1 MFTIDGYCGEES
13 MKYTIYKNEVGQ
25 LMAMEGHCEFDGV
38 VAKVIDY
45 EAMTEDSQRLT
56 WLIENGLVVVQGMS
70 SYWVAEP
77 DGTGRVGDK
86 CDTPREAIDSYR
98 KVCP

>member
-1 MFTIDGYCGEES
+1 

-25 LMAMEGHCEFDGV
+25 LMAMEGHFEFDGV
-38 VAKVIDY
+38 VAKVIDH
-45 EAMTEDSQRLT
+45 ETEEFNKMIEDSKRLT
-56 WLIENGLVVVQGMS
+56 WLIENRLLVVAGMS

-86 CDTPREAIDSYR
+86 CATPREAIDSYR